1 MSLLF
6 TGRAAERWVSW
17 TDTTKCRES
26 VLMYNVV
33 NKTEKFDINNKKD
46 LEAYDAI
53 LNDPS
58 CIIIKENREKMTEK
72 EMGDEGRITS
82 MKEYLLLVVTY
93 QKRSIL

>member
-1 MSLLF
+1 
-6 TGRAAERWVSW
+6 
-17 TDTTKCRES
+17 
-26 VLMYNVV
+26 MYNVV